1 MIPNVGCRVN
11 LDIQRAPGSLVEQY
25 RHIPASN
32 ISDIMNRFY
41 CMESSISPYGT
52 PSLAGVAFTVK
63 TPIGDNAMIHYA
75 LDLAEPGDILVVDGG
90 AELSRA
96 LMGEIMFTYAW
107 QKGIA
112 GIIVDGAIR
121 DVDCLSRLPLPVYAS
136 GVTPQGPYKNGYGE
150 INFPV
155 ACGGQVVSPGDILI
169 GDADGIVVI
178 RRQDA
183 PLLLELA
190 QAKLSSETVRL
201 ESYREGK
208 LDDEQHFAEYDT
220 LLKKQGLQVLR

>member
-1 MIPNVGCRVN
+1 MIPNVGCRMVGE
-11 LDIQRAPGSLVEQY
+11 IERAPRELVDQFRE
-25 RHIPASN
+25 IPASN

-41 CMESSISPYGT
+41 CMNSAISPYGKT
-52 PSLAGVAFTVK
+52 PLAGVAFTVK

-75 LDLAEPGDILVVDGG
+75 LDLAHPGDVLVVDGG
-90 AELSRA
+90 SELSRA

-107 QKGIA
+107 QKGLA

-121 DVDCLSRLPLPVYAS
+121 DVDCLTRLPIPVYAR
-136 GVTPQGPYKNGYGE
+136 GVTPQGPYKYGLGE

-155 ACGGQVVSPGDILI
+155 ACGGQVVCPGDILI

-183 PLLLELA
+183 PLLLEAAKEKLA
-190 QAKLSSETVRL
+190 SETIRL
-201 ESYREGK
+201 DQYRKGE
-208 LDDEQHFAEYDT
+208 LDAEEHFTEYDS
-220 LLKKQGLQVLR
+220 LYKKLKLQIV